1 MENEEQ
7 VFKLFRKDLEIQKLI
22 GNLETL
28 VAFSEEHCEKLTK
41 AKVKA
46 KIDKLLR
53 RNISDERKIN
63 SSIALSIRPEN

>member
-1 MENEEQ
+1 MENAEQ
-7 VFKLFRKDLEIQKLI
+7 VFKLFQKDLEIQKLI

-28 VAFSEEHCEKLTK
+28 VALSGEHCEKLTK

-53 RNISDERKIN
+53 RNISDER
-63 SSIALSIRPEN
+63 